1 MKRLLIF
8 ASAVTLSTSVLA
20 GNMTANNMTEG
31 NDMKAMHSSEKAK
44 QPVEN
49 ILQDEDQQRLHKKMK
64 LYGISEVGMDAR
76 LKMITSDEGR
86 RYHEALEKK
95 QKNAAR

>member
-20 GNMTANNMTEG
+20 GNMTES
-31 NDMKAMHSSEKAK
+31 NDMKAVHSSEKDK
-44 QPVEN
+44 QSVEN

-64 LYGISEVGMDAR
+64 LYAISEVGMDAR
-76 LKMITSDEGR
+76 LKMITSDDGR